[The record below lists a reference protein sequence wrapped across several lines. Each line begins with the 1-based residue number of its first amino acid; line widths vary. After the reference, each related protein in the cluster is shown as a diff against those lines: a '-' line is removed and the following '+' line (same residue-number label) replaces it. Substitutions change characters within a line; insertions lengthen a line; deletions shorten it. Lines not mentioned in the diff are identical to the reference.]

1 MPRAM
6 KVVILDVV
14 GIKFTPSQ
22 LDAISDLIS
31 FVNDLLKEKAQ
42 LVTITSKRKIAGP
55 RWKWYLKDLSAS
67 EEAAILKTINKKIAD
82 VVAEHFDGKM
92 GKIRV
97 TIREATENDRRETQ
111 NGGEDVLAEA
121 IASPS

>member
-1 MPRAM
+1 M

-22 LDAISDLIS
+22 LDAIGDLVS
-31 FVNDLLKEKAQ
+31 FVNDLLREKAE

-55 RWKWYLKDLSAS
+55 RWKWYLKDLSVS

-97 TIREATENDRRETQ
+97 TIREATESDRRETE
-111 NGGEDVLAEA
+111 NEDSLAEA
-121 IASPS
+121 IASASPS